1 LGYWLRLRLPMV
13 VMDEDN
19 EAADTRGPFTM
30 LFKSC
35 ASDPRGTVHRAWS
48 CSLAFIVIFS
58 IVTVIEVWNLQNAG
72 ASLALILAAVWTVI
86 VQISMAITGTFIIK
100 RFSTSFSIG
109 FLGGSVLIVAQQ
121 NLLLSVTFWNSRHGS
136 NGANYAFANFAF
148 ALFAIHCVFAATL
161 AQFRDDIT
169 IESDVKGIDRSRKS
183 GISTIDCTSGV

>member
-1 LGYWLRLRLPMV
+1 MV

-19 EAADTRGPFTM
+19 GAENKRGPFTA

-48 CSLAFIVIFS
+48 LTLVFIVVYS
-58 IVTVIEVWNLQNAG
+58 IVTIIEVWNLQNAD

-100 RFSTSFSIG
+100 RFSTHFSIG
-109 FLGGSVLIVAQQ
+109 FLGGFVIIVAQQ
-121 NLLLSVTFWNSRHGS
+121 NLLLSVTFWNSEHGS

-148 ALFAIHCVFAATL
+148 ALFAIYCVFAAIL
-161 AQFRDDIT
+161 AQFRDDIIT
-169 IESDVKGIDRSRKS
+169 LPIGAKGTDRSRKS
-183 GISTIDCTSGV
+183 GISSIDSTSEV